1 MFHFPGCPLL
11 RLWIHLRV
19 TGHYP
24 SRVPPFGNLRI
35 KAYLQLPE
43 AYRSLSRPS
52 SAISAMAS
60 TLRSYSL
67 DLAKLLSDPP
77 KTIERSNKSNSFHC
91 CCFLT
96 LFLCSFQGAIEVFV
110 LSSYGVECETSK
122 RYRNYFRF
130 QEDIQ
135 ILSDFRRLF
144 TGLPP
149 ALLPVEAFYLPIF
162 SDRTDLGSTKFY
174 FKLHF
179 SLERR

>member
-1 MFHFPGCPLL
+1 MNLCIQFM
-11 RLWIHLRV
+11 V

-67 DLAKLLSDPP
+67 DLLPNLHSTLLRLLRGQMEALVLS
-77 KTIERSNKSNSFHC
+77 IVRCFNS
-91 CCFLT
+91 
-96 LFLCSFQGAIEVFV
+96 FLCSFQGAIEVLF
-110 LSSYGVECETSK
+110 ETSK

-149 ALLPVEAFYLPIF
+149 ALLPFEAFYLPSACAIVPTLEVEQLF
-162 SDRTDLGSTKFY
+162 Q
-174 FKLHF
+174 
-179 SLERR
+179 SLAFP

>member
-1 MFHFPGCPLL
+1 MFHFPGCPPAELC
-11 RLWIHLRV
+11 IHSAV

-77 KTIERSNKSNSFHC
+77 KTIERSNKSNSSIVVVFYS
-91 CCFLT
+91 
-96 LFLCSFQGAIEVFV
+96 FLCSFQGAIEVSTDFV
-110 LSSYGVECETSK
+110 CLSAHFSVMRNFKTIQKLFSKHNQTS
-122 RYRNYFRF
+122 
-130 QEDIQ
+130 
-135 ILSDFRRLF
+135 SPTFRRLSA
-144 TGLPP
+144 GLPP
-149 ALLPVEAFYLPIF
+149 ALLP
-162 SDRTDLGSTKFY
+162 S
-174 FKLHF
+174 
-179 SLERR
+179 